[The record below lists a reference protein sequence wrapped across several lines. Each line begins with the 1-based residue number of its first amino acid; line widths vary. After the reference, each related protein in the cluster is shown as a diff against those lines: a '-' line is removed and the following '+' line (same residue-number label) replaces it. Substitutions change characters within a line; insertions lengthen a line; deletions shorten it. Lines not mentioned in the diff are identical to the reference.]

1 MSLRS
6 WLAWGLC
13 EKHGVCLERAA
24 GHVFDAEFD
33 MEQMR
38 FERTSMIAKGMGS
51 GDLAAAILSSTDD
64 PFLYETCS
72 AGALEHARSELGW
85 SRIATEIAAIA
96 KEVAL
101 RPRRRGQR

>member
-6 WLAWGLC
+6 WLARGLC
-13 EKHGVCLERAA
+13 EKHGGCLERAA

-33 MEQMR
+33 LEQVR
-38 FERTSMIAKGMGS
+38 C
-51 GDLAAAILSSTDD
+51 
-64 PFLYETCS
+64 ETCS
-72 AGALEHARSELGW
+72 AGALEHARSEVGW